1 MNPVR
6 NFDDGFIGQIIK
18 VKFLNGMKI
27 LVVEDNKK
35 LAENLKQGL
44 AQEGYAVDV
53 IEEGLA
59 AERRILINRDEYDL
73 VILDRML
80 PGKDGISICNSWR
93 ENDIVVPILMLT
105 ALDTTAD
112 KVTGLNSGADDYL
125 AKPFAFKE
133 LLARIHALLRR
144 PKQSKPL
151 ILTLGN
157 IHINTTSRNVTYKDK
172 PVSLTLKEFMVLE
185 YLMRNTNKVVT
196 RDELYS
202 HAWDFADS
210 SFSNT
215 VDVHIKN
222 LRKKI
227 YDNGKII
234 QTVRGVGY
242 KMGN

>member
-1 MNPVR
+1 
-6 NFDDGFIGQIIK
+6 
-18 VKFLNGMKI
+18 MKI
-27 LVVEDNKK
+27 LVVEDNVK

-44 AQEGYAVDV
+44 TQEGYAVDV
-53 IEEGLA
+53 INEGLS

-80 PGKDGISICNSWR
+80 PGKDGMSICKEWR
-93 ENDIVVPILMLT
+93 QNEVVVPVLMLT
-105 ALDTTAD
+105 ALDTTDD
-112 KVTGLNSGADDYL
+112 KVVGLDAGADDYL

-144 PKQSKPL
+144 PKKVSPI
-151 ILTLGN
+151 ILSSGDIN
-157 IHINTTSRNVTYKDK
+157 INTTTRIVTYKNK

-185 YLMRNTNKVVT
+185 YLISNLGKVIT
-196 RDELYS
+196 RDDLYS

-227 YDNGKII
+227 HDNGKII

-242 KMGN
+242 KMEDKT

>member
-1 MNPVR
+1 
-6 NFDDGFIGQIIK
+6 
-18 VKFLNGMKI
+18 MKI

-35 LAENLKQGL
+35 LAENLKQGIM
-44 AQEGYAVDV
+44 QEGYAVDV
-53 IEEGLA
+53 IEDGLSA
-59 AERRILINRDEYDL
+59 SRRILINRDEYDL

-80 PGKDGISICNSWR
+80 PGKDGVSICTEWR
-93 ENDIVVPILMLT
+93 ESGVVIPVLMLT
-105 ALDTTAD
+105 ALNTTDD
-112 KVTGLNSGADDYL
+112 KVIGLDAGADDYL

-144 PKQSKPL
+144 PKQSFPD
-151 ILTLGN
+151 ILN
-157 IHINTTSRNVTYKDK
+157 HKDISINTATRIVTFKNK
-172 PVSLTLKEFMVLE
+172 PISLTLKEFMVLE

-227 YDNGKII
+227 HDNAKII
-234 QTVRGVGY
+234 QTIRGVGY
-242 KMGN
+242 KMEDKS

>member
-1 MNPVR
+1 
-6 NFDDGFIGQIIK
+6 
-18 VKFLNGMKI
+18 MKI

-44 AQEGYAVDV
+44 TQEGYAVDV
-53 IEEGLA
+53 IEDGIS

-73 VILDRML
+73 IILDRLL
-80 PGKDGISICNSWR
+80 PGKDGVSVCNNWR
-93 ENDIVVPILMLT
+93 ENSVVIPILMLT
-105 ALDTTAD
+105 ALDTIDD
-112 KVTGLNSGADDYL
+112 KVVGLEAGADDYL

-144 PKQSKPL
+144 PKQTSPIVL
-151 ILTLGN
+151 ASGN
-157 IHINTTSRNVTYKDK
+157 INMNTTNRTVTYKNK
-172 PVSLTLKEFMVLE
+172 TISLTLKEFMVLE
-185 YLMRNTNKVVT
+185 YLMRNPGKVIT

-222 LRKKI
+222 LRRKI
-227 YDNGKII
+227 NDNAKII
-234 QTVRGVGY
+234 QTIRGVGY
-242 KMGN
+242 KMEN

>member
-1 MNPVR
+1 
-6 NFDDGFIGQIIK
+6 
-18 VKFLNGMKI
+18 MKI

-35 LAENLKQGL
+35 LAESLKQGL
-44 AQEGYAVDV
+44 VQEGYAVDV
-53 IEEGLA
+53 IDEGPA

-80 PGKDGISICNSWR
+80 PGKDGVAVCNFWR
-93 ENDIVVPILMLT
+93 ENGVVVPVLMLT
-105 ALDTTAD
+105 ALDTTED
-112 KVTGLNSGADDYL
+112 KVTGLDSGADDYL

-144 PKQSKPL
+144 PKQSFPG
-151 ILTLGN
+151 ILTFGD
-157 IHINTTSRNVTYKDK
+157 ISVNTTSRMVTYKGK
-172 PVSLTLKEFMVLE
+172 AVLLTLKEFMVLE
-185 YLMRNTNKVVT
+185 YLMRNQGKVVT

-227 YDNGKII
+227 YDNGKFI

-242 KMGN
+242 KMGDK

>member
-1 MNPVR
+1 
-6 NFDDGFIGQIIK
+6 
-18 VKFLNGMKI
+18 MKI
-27 LVVEDNKK
+27 LVVEDNIK

-44 AQEGYAVDV
+44 MQEGYAVDV
-53 IEEGLA
+53 INEGLA

-73 VILDRML
+73 VVLDRML
-80 PGKDGISICNSWR
+80 PGKDGVSICTSWR
-93 ENDIVVPILMLT
+93 ENDVTIPVLMLT
-105 ALDTTAD
+105 ALNTTND
-112 KVTGLNSGADDYL
+112 KVLGLNKGADDYL

-144 PKQSKPL
+144 PKQSSP
-151 ILTLGN
+151 ITLTLQGVSLN
-157 IHINTTSRNVTYKDK
+157 STSRVVTYKNK
-172 PVSLTLKEFMVLE
+172 PLSLTLKEFMVLE
-185 YLMRNTNKVVT
+185 YLMRNAGKVVT

-242 KMGN
+242 KMEDK

>member
-1 MNPVR
+1 
-6 NFDDGFIGQIIK
+6 
-18 VKFLNGMKI
+18 MKI

-44 AQEGYAVDV
+44 MQEGYAVDV

-59 AERRILINRDEYDL
+59 AERRISINRDEYDL
-73 VILDRML
+73 VVLDRML
-80 PGKDGISICNSWR
+80 PGKDGVSVCKNWR
-93 ENDIVVPILMLT
+93 ENEVVIPILMLT
-105 ALDTTAD
+105 ALDTTED
-112 KVTGLNSGADDYL
+112 KVVGLDAGADDYL

-144 PKQSKPL
+144 PKQSFPDV
-151 ILTLGN
+151 LTCKDIN
-157 IHINTTSRNVTYKDK
+157 INTTSRIVTYKGK
-172 PVSLTLKEFMVLE
+172 SISLTLKEFMVLE
-185 YLMRNTNKVVT
+185 YLMRNLNKVVT
-196 RDELYS
+196 RDELYA

-227 YDNGKII
+227 HDNGKFI
-234 QTVRGVGY
+234 QTIRGVGY
-242 KMGN
+242 KMEN

>member
-1 MNPVR
+1 
-6 NFDDGFIGQIIK
+6 
-18 VKFLNGMKI
+18 MKI

-44 AQEGYAVDV
+44 MQEGYAVDV
-53 IEEGLA
+53 IEEGPA

-80 PGKDGISICNSWR
+80 PGKDGVSICTNWR
-93 ENDIVVPILMLT
+93 KNEVVVPVLMLT
-105 ALDTTAD
+105 ALNTTDD
-112 KVTGLNSGADDYL
+112 KVVGLDAGADDYL

-133 LLARIHALLRR
+133 LLARVHALLRR
-144 PKQSKPL
+144 PKQSFPDILNFGDIKVDTKSRIVTFKNKP
-151 ILTLGN
+151 I
-157 IHINTTSRNVTYKDK
+157 
-172 PVSLTLKEFMVLE
+172 SLTLKEFMVLE
-185 YLMRNTNKVVT
+185 YMIRNEGKVIT

-222 LRKKI
+222 LRRKI
-227 YDNGKII
+227 HDNAKVI
-234 QTVRGVGY
+234 QTIRGVGY
-242 KMGN
+242 KMGSKS

>member
-1 MNPVR
+1 
-6 NFDDGFIGQIIK
+6 
-18 VKFLNGMKI
+18 MKI

-44 AQEGYAVDV
+44 MQEGYAVDV

-59 AERRILINRDEYDL
+59 AERRILVNRDEYDL

-80 PGKDGISICNSWR
+80 PGKNGVSVCYFWR
-93 ENDIVVPILMLT
+93 ECGVVVPVLMLT
-105 ALDTTAD
+105 ALGATDD
-112 KVTGLNSGADDYL
+112 KVIGLDAGVDDYL
-125 AKPFAFKE
+125 TKPFAFKE

-144 PKQSKPL
+144 PKQSFPD
-151 ILTLGN
+151 ILDSGD
-157 IHINTTSRNVTYKDK
+157 IRVNTTSRTVTFKDK
-172 PVSLTLKEFMVLE
+172 PISLTLKEFMVLE
-185 YLMRNTNKVVT
+185 YLMRNLNKVIT

-227 YDNGKII
+227 HDNAKII
-234 QTVRGVGY
+234 QTIRGVGY
-242 KMGN
+242 KMEA

>member
-1 MNPVR
+1 
-6 NFDDGFIGQIIK
+6 
-18 VKFLNGMKI
+18 MKI

-53 IEEGLA
+53 IEEGLV

-73 VILDRML
+73 VVLDRML
-80 PGKDGISICNSWR
+80 PGKDGISICNSCR
-93 ENDIVVPILMLT
+93 ENDIVVPVLMLT
-105 ALDTTAD
+105 ALDTTDD

-144 PKQSKPL
+144 PKQSNPL

-157 IHINTTSRNVTYKDK
+157 IHINTTSRDVTYKNK

-227 YDNGKII
+227 YDNGKLI

>member
-1 MNPVR
+1 
-6 NFDDGFIGQIIK
+6 
-18 VKFLNGMKI
+18 MKI

-44 AQEGYAVDV
+44 MQEGYAVDV
-53 IEEGLA
+53 IEEGHA

-73 VILDRML
+73 VVLDRML
-80 PGKDGISICNSWR
+80 PGKDGVSICAFWR
-93 ENDIVVPILMLT
+93 ENGVTIPVLMLT
-105 ALDTTAD
+105 ALGAIDD
-112 KVTGLNSGADDYL
+112 KVVGLNAGADDYL

-133 LLARIHALLRR
+133 LLARIQALLRR
-144 PKQSKPL
+144 PKESLPP
-151 ILTLGN
+151 ILVIGD
-157 IHINTTSRNVTYKDK
+157 ISVNTRSRIVTYKNK
-172 PVSLTLKEFMVLE
+172 PVSLTLKEFMILE
-185 YLMRNTNKVVT
+185 YLMRNVGKVVT

-227 YDNGKII
+227 HDNGKII

-242 KMGN
+242 KLENK

>member
-1 MNPVR
+1 
-6 NFDDGFIGQIIK
+6 
-18 VKFLNGMKI
+18 MKI
-27 LVVEDNKK
+27 LVVEDNTK

-44 AQEGYAVDV
+44 MQEGYAVDV
-53 IEEGLA
+53 IEEGLS

-73 VILDRML
+73 VVLDRML
-80 PGKDGISICNSWR
+80 PGKDGVSICANWR
-93 ENDIVVPILMLT
+93 ENDVVVPVLMLT
-105 ALDTTAD
+105 ALDTTDD
-112 KVTGLNSGADDYL
+112 KVKGLDAGADDYL

-144 PKQSKPL
+144 PKQSSPI
-151 ILTLGN
+151 ILAAHDIN
-157 IHINTTSRNVTYKDK
+157 INTTTRIVTYKNK
-172 PVSLTLKEFMVLE
+172 TISLTLKEFMVLE
-185 YLMRNTNKVVT
+185 YLMRNPGKVIT

-227 YDNGKII
+227 HDNGKII

-242 KMGN
+242 KMES

>member
-1 MNPVR
+1 
-6 NFDDGFIGQIIK
+6 
-18 VKFLNGMKI
+18 MKI
-27 LVVEDNKK
+27 LVVEDNTK

-44 AQEGYAVDV
+44 MQEGYAVDL

-59 AERRILINRDEYDL
+59 AERRILVNRDEYDV

-80 PGKDGISICNSWR
+80 PGKDGVSICNTWR
-93 ENDIVVPILMLT
+93 ENGVSVPVLMLT
-105 ALDTTAD
+105 ALGTTDD
-112 KVTGLNSGADDYL
+112 KVVGLDAGADDYL

-133 LLARIHALLRR
+133 LLARVHALLRR
-144 PKQSKPL
+144 PKQSSP
-151 ILTLGN
+151 ITLSSNGIN
-157 IHINTTSRNVTYKDK
+157 INTTSRIVTYKNK
-172 PVSLTLKEFMVLE
+172 SISLTLKEFMVLE
-185 YLMRNTNKVVT
+185 YMMRNAGKVVT

-227 YDNGKII
+227 NDNGKII

-242 KMGN
+242 KMEKD